1 MAEAMQPD
9 IRGQAIVRGYNCFV
23 RVSKDG
29 SATSPTNTIG
39 YVTSFQATEDFS
51 VQEAVCI
58 GNLGPIAID
67 PQGYTCNIQIA
78 AFIPAVKTTLTNA
91 PVSGSLTAA
100 PLEDDVPS
108 RASFMNDD
116 GTAVERYSYLD
127 FYDKKND
134 RIIAKFTGII
144 VTSNGV
150 QSEGNA
156 YVRHNVSMRALSWD
170 KTSSGS

>member
-1 MAEAMQPD
+1 MAEAIKPD
-9 IRGQAIVRGYNCFV
+9 IKGQAIARGYNCFV
-23 RVSKDG
+23 RVSKTAN
-29 SATSPTNTIG
+29 ATSPSNTIG

-67 PQGYTCNIQIA
+67 PQNYTCNIQIA
-78 AFIPAVKTTLTNA
+78 AFIPAVKTLLINA
-91 PVSGSLTAA
+91 PVAGSMGAT

-108 RASFMNDD
+108 RASFTDD
-116 GTAVERYSYLD
+116 TNATVERYSYLD
-127 FYDKKND
+127 FYNKKSG
-134 RIIAKFTGII
+134 RVICKFTGVL

-170 KTSSGS
+170 K